1 MNIAIIGCPFRTSY
15 GAYIESL
22 KTSLERSTGSTVQWV
37 ASNCGCGDPIERS
50 RDFQRRDC
58 KYFEMPQLGEM
69 PSPVPWKRELR
80 FGLRYATYY
89 LRAVRYEALSRGTQ
103 VRHLHQILNAYGS
116 DVAFHWLRRP
126 SDATRVVTVHEL
138 DLEQLA
144 YRDRNRIYNRA
155 DAIIV
160 HDNALKRELSG
171 LHVSP
176 ELIHVVRHGTQIGP
190 ADATGQREGLVFYG
204 GHKLMSGKGIGN
216 VLDALAIVT
225 SRLGDKTPRLR
236 IHGHYG
242 TETPPEALA
251 LARRSGV
258 EERVDWL
265 NQISMEDMM
274 QLYRSSLLCL
284 LPFTGSF
291 AGLPAG
297 VAAANQLPVICTRK
311 AGLPGHIGDC
321 GVWIDEENPVQLAA
335 RIIDLLEDETLRRD
349 YGGRLRRHAEQ
360 FLAWD
365 VIARETFEIYRSA
378 QQRSAR
384 MRA

>member
-1 MNIAIIGCPFRTSY
+1 
-15 GAYIESL
+15 
-22 KTSLERSTGSTVQWV
+22 
-37 ASNCGCGDPIERS
+37 
-50 RDFQRRDC
+50 
-58 KYFEMPQLGEM
+58 MPQLGEM

-103 VRHLHQILNAYGS
+103 VRHLQQILNAYGS

-265 NQISMEDMM
+265 NQISMEDMT

-297 VAAANQLPVICTRK
+297 VAAANQLPIICTRK

-321 GVWIDEENPVQLAA
+321 GVWIDEENPVQLAG

-349 YGGRLRRHAEQ
+349 YGSRLRRHAEQ

-378 QQRSAR
+378 QERSAR
-384 MRA
+384 RRA